1 MAEPVTFPDP
11 EVAHQVSE
19 FLPDGLIT
27 AVAPRGLIERIN
39 GRACQILGL
48 QPSDLVGRRLEEAL
62 PFVDASGEPWWPQAS
77 PWQGLSIRTGFRE
90 KVVLLPN
97 GRDLLI
103 TARYLRPV
111 ARGPVVAV
119 LVGVRSA
126 DGRRRAEAEQAA
138 LISTIAH
145 ELRSPLTGVKGFSA
159 TLLRRWDRFTDEQK
173 RLMIETI
180 EADADRVTRL
190 ITELLDVSRIDAR
203 RLTLHARPI
212 DVAQLFGRHVERIV
226 ASGHQGTFTTHVGVD
241 TVWGDPDRIEQLLA
255 NVVDNALRHASS
267 RVHLSS
273 QPGPGGAVDLV
284 VDDDGPGVPPER
296 RELVFGKFWHGRA
309 PGSTGLGL
317 YIVRGLAEA
326 HGGTVVIQEAPL
338 GGARV
343 RVRLPSHEDH

>member
-27 AVAPRGLIERIN
+27 AVAPHGLIERIN

-159 TLLRRWDRFTDEQK
+159 TLLRR
-173 RLMIETI
+173 
-180 EADADRVTRL
+180 
-190 ITELLDVSRIDAR
+190 
-203 RLTLHARPI
+203 
-212 DVAQLFGRHVERIV
+212 
-226 ASGHQGTFTTHVGVD
+226 
-241 TVWGDPDRIEQLLA
+241 
-255 NVVDNALRHASS
+255 
-267 RVHLSS
+267 
-273 QPGPGGAVDLV
+273 
-284 VDDDGPGVPPER
+284 
-296 RELVFGKFWHGRA
+296 
-309 PGSTGLGL
+309 
-317 YIVRGLAEA
+317 
-326 HGGTVVIQEAPL
+326 
-338 GGARV
+338 
-343 RVRLPSHEDH
+343 

>member
-1 MAEPVTFPDP
+1 MTGASGGDISAWKMEQVGFKFGDSRELCDELLALVRSGAKTATCGALRDFEAGEPMP
-11 EVAHQVSE
+11 Q
-19 FLPDGLIT
+19 
-27 AVAPRGLIERIN
+27 
-39 GRACQILGL
+39 
-48 QPSDLVGRRLEEAL
+48 VGRRDLAL
-62 PFVDASGEPWWPQAS
+62 DWDG
-77 PWQGLSIRTGFRE
+77 
-90 KVVLLPN
+90 K
-97 GRDLLI
+97 
-103 TARYLRPV
+103 PV
-111 ARGPVVAV
+111 
-119 LVGVRSA
+119 
-126 DGRRRAEAEQAA
+126 
-138 LISTIAH
+138 
-145 ELRSPLTGVKGFSA
+145 
-159 TLLRRWDRFTDEQK
+159 
-173 RLMIETI
+173 LMIETI

-212 DVAQLFGRHVERIV
+212 DVAQLFGRHIERIV
-226 ASGHQGTFTTHVGVD
+226 ASGHAGTFTTHVGVD